1 MLDALR
7 PSRPLVEAA
16 WVRSNLG
23 APGLLVVDAT
33 VRLDQRT
40 SRSHPARADFES
52 GHIPGAVFADMVT
65 EFSDPAGDEGL
76 PEGMHA
82 YRLPSP
88 EAFARAAGALGVGDD
103 TVVVTY
109 DAVDGMWAA
118 RLRWMLRVF
127 GHEHV
132 AVLDGGWRGWLGA
145 GGTAETGPARTTPA
159 TFTARPRPGMVAT
172 RDEVSA
178 GVDDGSVLPLNALS
192 PERFRGLGPTP
203 LPRPGRIPGSVNL
216 PYTDV
221 FDADGRYLSPDELR
235 RLPAV
240 EAAAADGA
248 GRVVAYCGAGIA
260 ATVGALALELVG
272 VDAAVYDGSLIE
284 WSADPS
290 APLVTG

>member
-1 MLDALR
+1 MQDALR
-7 PSRPLVEAA
+7 PPGPLVGAP

-40 SRSHPARADFES
+40 SRSSAARADFES
-52 GHIPGAVFADMVT
+52 GHIPGAVFADMVSD
-65 EFSDPAGDEGL
+65 FSDAAGDVGL
-76 PEGMHA
+76 PDGMHA
-82 YRLPSP
+82 YRLPTP

-109 DAVDGMWAA
+109 DAADGMWAA
-118 RLRWMLRVF
+118 RLRWMLRAF
-127 GHEHV
+127 GHDRV

-145 GGTAETGPARTTPA
+145 GGAVETGPVPPTPA
-159 TFTARPRPGMVAT
+159 RFTARPRPGAVAT
-172 RDEVSA
+172 REEVGA

-192 PERFRGLGPTP
+192 PERFRGLAPTP

-216 PYTDV
+216 PYVDV
-221 FDADGRYLSPDELR
+221 FDADGRYLPPEELR

-240 EAAAADGA
+240 AAAAADGA

-260 ATVGALALELVG
+260 ATVSALALELVG
-272 VDAAVYDGSLIE
+272 IDAAVYDGSLIE